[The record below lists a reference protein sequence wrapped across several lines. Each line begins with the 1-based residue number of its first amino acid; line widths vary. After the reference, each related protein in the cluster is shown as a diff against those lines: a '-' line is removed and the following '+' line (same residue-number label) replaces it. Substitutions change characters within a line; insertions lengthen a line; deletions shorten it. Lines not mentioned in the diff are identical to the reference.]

1 MITTTP
7 QSPQASRAANF
18 VNLLFDEIMT
28 ENEISL
34 CPTHLYFFPSKT
46 FILISSVPALFAAML
61 IHLSGAGFLEP
72 SNRTD
77 RIAKNRLRVSMLAMK
92 EMSAYWPV
100 CTWIFQLFAKII
112 KERSGRGTVTTTVQ
126 TPTGQAAEFAAAEPT
141 TENTPLDEFSGNWAE
156 IEAFTSSL
164 MEGFQGLDFDFSQ
177 YFDVGTNSIIMGAP
191 VNGGPGGMYP
201 PFMPG

>member
-1 MITTTP
+1 MAT
-7 QSPQASRAANF
+7 F
-18 VNLLFDEIMT
+18 V
-28 ENEISL
+28 
-34 CPTHLYFFPSKT
+34 
-46 FILISSVPALFAAML
+46 LISRVPALFAAML

-72 SNRTD
+72 SNRAD

-112 KERSGRGTVTTTVQ
+112 KERSGRGAVTTTVQ
-126 TPTGQAAEFAAAEPT
+126 TPVGRAAGFAAAEPT
-141 TENTPLDEFSGNWAE
+141 TETIALDKSSGNWAE
-156 IEAFTSSL
+156 IEAFTSNL

-177 YFDVGTNSIIMGAP
+177 YFDVVTNPIIMGPP
-191 VNGGPGGMYP
+191 VNSGPGGMYP